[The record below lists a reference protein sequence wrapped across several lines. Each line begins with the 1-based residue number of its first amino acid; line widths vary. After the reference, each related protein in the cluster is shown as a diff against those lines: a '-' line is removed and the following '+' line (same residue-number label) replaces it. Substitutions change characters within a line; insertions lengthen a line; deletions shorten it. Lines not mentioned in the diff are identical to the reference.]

1 MKNGI
6 FLKRAACIALSAA
19 LLFGASS
26 CKKKTDESSEN
37 TTTTAEQSEEYTQ
50 QETTAQPVDE
60 NINPLTGL
68 SETDFTAQGKR
79 PIAVV
84 VENSPAARPQWAIS
98 TPDILTEG
106 LAEGGIT
113 RMLLLY
119 ADVKQIPKIGPLRSA
134 RHDFVEVAE
143 CFDAIFVHA
152 GWSKYAKAKIK
163 ADKVDNVNGIEGYKV
178 PFFFRDS
185 TRRKRGIEHSGYSD
199 GTHISATIDYLKYR
213 TDVKSGYENVLTFNS
228 ADNVFKPAG
237 GNCVTASF
245 NFSSQ
250 NKHSLRY
257 NSEKDAYF
265 DSLNGS
271 ARVDADGIQ
280 LSYKN
285 ILVLKCS
292 VKLMGDSVGCVDMGL
307 ENQNTGY
314 YVSHGGYEKIS
325 WTRTGS
331 GLNSKLVIN
340 DSQGQTLSMNAGN
353 TYIAIVPTS
362 QESTISFS

>member
-1 MKNGI
+1 MEKRYY
-6 FLKRAACIALSAA
+6 FKRAACIALSAA
-19 LLFGASS
+19 VLFGASS
-26 CKKKTDESSEN
+26 CKKKTDESSDN
-37 TTTTAEQSEEYTQ
+37 TANSTSSSSVISEQTTQKTH
-50 QETTAQPVDE
+50 DGKL
-60 NINPLTGL
+60 NPLTGL
-68 SETDFTAQGKR
+68 YEKDFNAEGKR
-79 PIAVV
+79 PFAVV
-84 VENSPAARPQWAIS
+84 VENSPAARPQWGIS

-119 ADVKQIPKIGPLRSA
+119 ADVGQIPKIGPLRSA

-152 GWSKYAKAKIK
+152 GWSKYAKSKIK
-163 ADKVDNVNGIEGYKV
+163 SDNVDNVNGIEGYKV

-185 TRRKRGIEHSGYSD
+185 SRKSRGIEHSGYSD
-199 GTHISATIDYLKYR
+199 GEHISATADYLKYR
-213 TDVKSGYENVLTFNS
+213 RDVKSGYENVLTFNS
-228 ADNVFKPAG
+228 EDEILKPAFADCG
-237 GNCVTASF
+237 TVSF
-245 NFSSQ
+245 SFSSQ
-250 NKHSLRY
+250 NKHSLKF

-271 ARVDADGIQ
+271 ARVDADGVQ
-280 LSYKN
+280 LNYKN

-314 YVSHGGYEKIS
+314 YASHGGYEKIS
-325 WTRTGS
+325 WTRSGS

>member
-1 MKNGI
+1 MKFNTT
-6 FLKRAACIALSAA
+6 LKRTACIALSAA
-19 LLFGASS
+19 MLFGISA
-26 CKKKTDESSEN
+26 CKKNTEESSEN
-37 TTTTAEQSEEYTQ
+37 ISSSASQSSASEITDVQ
-50 QETTAQPVDE
+50 SQEGKL
-60 NINPLTGL
+60 NPLTGL
-68 SETDFTAQGKR
+68 YEKDFGAEGKR

-84 VENSPAARPQWAIS
+84 VENSPAARPQWGIS

-119 ADVKQIPKIGPLRSA
+119 GDINRIPKIGPLRSA
-134 RHDFVEVAE
+134 RHDFVEIAE

-152 GWSKYAKAKIK
+152 GWSKYAKAKIES
-163 ADKVDNVNGIEGYKV
+163 DKVDNVNGIQGYKV
-178 PFFFRDS
+178 PFFFRDNS
-185 TRRKRGIEHSGYSD
+185 RKSLGVEHTGYSD
-199 GTHISATIDYLKYR
+199 GEHISATIDYLKYR
-213 TDVKSGYENVLTFNS
+213 TDVKSGYENVLAFNGEN
-228 ADNVFKPAG
+228 DIVKPSG
-237 GNCVTASF
+237 GDCPSLSF
-245 NFSSQ
+245 SFSSQ
-250 NKHSLRY
+250 NKHSLKY
-257 NSEKDAYF
+257 DSSKDAYF

-271 ARVDADGIQ
+271 ARLDADSVQ
-280 LSYKN
+280 LNYKN
-285 ILVLKCS
+285 ILMLKCS

-325 WTRTGS
+325 WTKTGS

-340 DSQGQTLSMNAGN
+340 DSAGNKLSMNPGN